1 MSNIFILGENSF
13 IAKHLYIKIKKNK
26 HFNVILLNH
35 LNYFEISE
43 SKNTD
48 IIINFCGVNRSSCS
62 QDYEEANHIFLQKVL
77 QSLKSKP
84 FFIHI
89 SSLMIYGFK
98 GKNNLELSSYQK
110 WFIQSKINGENYLLN
125 NYDNNMLCIIRPS
138 NIYGYDCKPYYN
150 NLLSSLVFEKLNSLT
165 KINNINSNC
174 QRNMLSVNNL
184 IDKVYDILF
193 NKTNGIYNIMSNN
206 NIKLDIL
213 LGHIYNNNIPSHINI
228 LNGDIDILNMEN
240 NDIVGSNIIVSE
252 NLLEEIQKLEIE
264 MNLFN
269 HLKNNIFIKQLEI
282 LKQSRGNMVEI
293 TNLHSKRLYKI
304 TLTQNSVRGNHFHY
318 QQIEEFY
325 TNRDKV
331 IYLFSDSTNKEIIY
345 FHISIENELIIVNP
359 NIIHTLSNDFMN
371 NYPEIII
378 SSTQEFISDYIPD
391 TNYINII

>member
-1 MSNIFILGENSF
+1 
-13 IAKHLYIKIKKNK
+13 
-26 HFNVILLNH
+26 
-35 LNYFEISE
+35 
-43 SKNTD
+43 
-48 IIINFCGVNRSSCS
+48 
-62 QDYEEANHIFLQKVL
+62 
-77 QSLKSKP
+77 
-84 FFIHI
+84 
-89 SSLMIYGFK
+89 
-98 GKNNLELSSYQK
+98 
-110 WFIQSKINGENYLLN
+110 
-125 NYDNNMLCIIRPS
+125 
-138 NIYGYDCKPYYN
+138 
-150 NLLSSLVFEKLNSLT
+150 
-165 KINNINSNC
+165 
-174 QRNMLSVNNL
+174 
-184 IDKVYDILF
+184 
-193 NKTNGIYNIMSNN
+193 
-206 NIKLDIL
+206 
-213 LGHIYNNNIPSHINI
+213 
-228 LNGDIDILNMEN
+228 
-240 NDIVGSNIIVSE
+240 
-252 NLLEEIQKLEIE
+252 